1 MKRHEICGFCHQF
14 AGGLIGLVSQPLSGK
29 AGSSLGFAEVSSCP
43 NFTFVYARFQN
54 HVHTDER
61 LAHIAPPPSSL
72 MNPAASTRLIPVPNG
87 YSRGLTRSSRRFAEG

>member
-43 NFTFVYARFQN
+43 NFTFVYARFAPFRG

-61 LAHIAPPPSSL
+61 LAHIAP
-72 MNPAASTRLIPVPNG
+72 AALQSDE
-87 YSRGLTRSSRRFAEG
+87 SRGIHPPDFGS